1 MIVALRNGMG
11 KHASFVTPH
20 QESQQFKVIG
30 ASPLTLENHGLML
43 DKTIYASE
51 IHYPITMAIIK
62 TSILLFY
69 LRLFGVRKWFRRVLY
84 VTESVVV
91 CWCVATVFAAIFRCS
106 PVRYGLLPVTKQT
119 ISHCDDIDA
128 YLLATSVLNVVVEFW
143 ILLLPLSIV
152 WTLELPNK
160 QKLAVSCMFL
170 LGAL

>member
-1 MIVALRNGMG
+1 MG
-11 KHASFVTPH
+11 KHASFVTPDE
-20 QESQQFKVIG
+20 ESQQFKVIYPF
-30 ASPLTLENHGLML
+30 PLISRHYGLML

-51 IHYPITMAIIK
+51 IYYPITMTIIK

-91 CWCVATVFAAIFRCS
+91 CWCIATVFPAIFRCS
-106 PVRYGLLPVTKQT
+106 PVRYGLLPVTEQT

-128 YLLATSVLNVVVEFW
+128 YLLATSVLNVVVESW
-143 ILLLPLSIV
+143 ILLLPLSVV
-152 WTLELPNK
+152 WTLQLPNK
-160 QKLAVSCMFL
+160 QKVAVSCIFL